1 MEEAW
6 QKDGVAVAL
15 LHRFQT
21 QRLPRALDLKKKVDR
36 GEALNDWDLD
46 YLRQI
51 EEDAAAVSTLITK
64 YPDLKP
70 VYSKAVALYGHIAQ
84 KASEN
89 VSGKE

>member
-1 MEEAW
+1 MKEAW

-21 QRLPRALDLKKKVDR
+21 QRLPRALDLKKKVDS

-46 YLRQI
+46 YLKQI
-51 EEDAAAVSTLITK
+51 EEDAATVSALLKK
-64 YPDLKP
+64 YPDLQP
-70 VYSKAVALYGHIAQ
+70 VYSKAIALYGYIAK

-89 VSGKE
+89 VSGSE